1 MPQRKRPSDERAATK
16 SRKHEDTLLNLG
28 KARSRVRYTDVVD
41 AIAGAIESGHLTP
54 NQRLPT
60 QRDLALREGIAVGT
74 VSRAYAE
81 AERLGLI
88 IGEVGRGTFVSPVHS
103 INPPVHEVPANCL
116 DLTINRPPPQGALN
130 AFRAA
135 LRSLAASADLG
146 RLLAHQPVPGMEHH
160 RAAAAHWISGTGLAP
175 AAEQVVICN
184 GVQHALAAL
193 FGALAKPGDVV
204 LTEELNYPGIRLV
217 GQLFGLR
224 IQGLPMDAEG
234 LLPEALE
241 QASRASGAKFLF
253 CTPTVQNPTA
263 ALMSP
268 ERREAIAAVVESQ
281 NLTLIEDDIYGL
293 LLRDR
298 MLPLA
303 ALIPDRSFY
312 VTGTSKCI
320 AEGVRLGYVVAP
332 WDHVAQ
338 VTTAVQATTWMPSAI
353 IGEIVSRWLVD
364 GTADGIVAWHRD
376 EAAARQIL
384 ARQYLGRFHYTTHPA
399 AYHVWLELP
408 DPWRSGQFVSQARQR
423 GVLIVPAET
432 FVVGRNPAPHAVR
445 VSLGGLDDR
454 RAVERGLR
462 ILATLL
468 AERPSLEQVA
478 V

>member
-1 MPQRKRPSDERAATK
+1 MSQRKRPNDQRAINK
-16 SRKHEDTLLNLG
+16 SRKREETLLDLG

-41 AIAGAIESGHLTP
+41 AIAGAIESGRLTP

-88 IGEVGRGTFVSPVHS
+88 VGEVGRGTFVSPIHS
-103 INPPVHEVPANCL
+103 TNAPLHEVPANSL

-130 AFRAA
+130 ALRAA

-146 RLLAHQPVPGMEHH
+146 RLLGHQPVPGMSHH
-160 RAAAAHWISGTGLAP
+160 RAAAAHWISGTGLTP

-224 IQGLPMDAEG
+224 IHGLPMDSEG
-234 LLPEALE
+234 LLPDALE
-241 QASRASGAKFLF
+241 QASRALGAKFFF

-263 ALMSP
+263 AVMSGR
-268 ERREAIAAVVESQ
+268 RREAIAAVAESQ

-293 LLRDR
+293 MLRDR

-303 ALIPDRSFY
+303 ALVPDRSFY

-332 WDHVAQ
+332 REHVAQ

-353 IGEIVSRWLVD
+353 IGEIVSRWLLD
-364 GTADGIVAWHRD
+364 GTADAIVGWHRD
-376 EAAARQIL
+376 EAAARQAL
-384 ARQYLGRFHYTTHPA
+384 ARQYLGGFRYTTHPT
-399 AYHVWLELP
+399 AYHLWLELP
-408 DPWRSGQFVSQARQR
+408 DPWRSGQFVAQARQR
-423 GVLIVPAET
+423 GVLIVPSET
-432 FVVGRNPAPHAVR
+432 FVVGRNPAPHAIR
-445 VSLGGLDDR
+445 ISLGGLDER

-462 ILATLL
+462 TLATLL
-468 AERPSLEQVA
+468 AERPSLEQIA

>member
-1 MPQRKRPSDERAATK
+1 MSQRKRGSNERATTQ
-16 SRKHEDTLLNLG
+16 SRKPEGMLLNLG
-28 KARSRVRYTDVVD
+28 KPRSRVRYTDVVD
-41 AIAGAIESGHLTP
+41 AIAGAIESGRLTP

-60 QRDLALREGIAVGT
+60 QRDLAQREGIAVGT

-88 IGEVGRGTFVSPVHS
+88 VGEVGRGTFVSPVHS
-103 INPPVHEVPANCL
+103 TSAPAHEVLANSL

-146 RLLAHQPVPGMEHH
+146 RLLGHQPVPGMEHH
-160 RAAAAHWISGTGLAP
+160 RAAAAHWISGTGLSP

-224 IQGLPMDAEG
+224 IHGLPMDGEG
-234 LLPEALE
+234 LLPDALK
-241 QASRASGAKFLF
+241 RASLALGARFIF

-263 ALMSP
+263 AVMSRG
-268 ERREAIAAVVESQ
+268 RREAIAAVVESR

-293 LLRDR
+293 MLRER

-332 WDHVAQ
+332 RDYVAQ
-338 VTTAVQATTWMPSAI
+338 VITAVQATTWMPSAI
-353 IGEIVSRWLVD
+353 IGEIVSRWLID
-364 GTADGIVAWHRD
+364 GTADAIVGWHRD
-376 EAAARQIL
+376 EAAARQAL
-384 ARQYLGRFHYTTHPA
+384 ARQYLDGYHYSTHPA
-399 AYHVWLELP
+399 AYHLWLDLP
-408 DPWRSGQFVSQARQR
+408 EPWRSGQFVSQARQR

-432 FVVGRNPAPHAVR
+432 FVIGRNPAPHAVR
-445 VSLGGLDDR
+445 ISLGGLDER
-454 RAVERGLR
+454 RSVERGLR
-462 ILATLL
+462 TLAALL
-468 AERPSLEQVA
+468 AERPSLEQIA